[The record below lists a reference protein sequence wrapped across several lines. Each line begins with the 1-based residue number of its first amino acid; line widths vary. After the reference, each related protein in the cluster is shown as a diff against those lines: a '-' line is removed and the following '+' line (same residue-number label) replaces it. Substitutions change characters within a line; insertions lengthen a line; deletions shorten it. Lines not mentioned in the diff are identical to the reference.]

1 MFCLTHQER
10 KALLFVGVLILTGS
24 LLRFLKITAVK
35 NEPFY
40 SGGKAVTLKNSHS
53 KATVD
58 INKASKGELESIS
71 GIGEVI
77 AGRIIEYRTQFG
89 PFANLDDLKKVK
101 GVGEK
106 KIESIKD
113 QISF

>member
-10 KALLFVGVLILTGS
+10 KALLFIGVLILTGS

-40 SGGKAVTLKNSHS
+40 AGGKTVILKNSDS
-53 KATVD
+53 RLTVD
-58 INKASKGELESIS
+58 INKASKEELESIS

-89 PFANLDDLKKVK
+89 PFNNLEDLKNVK
-101 GVGEK
+101 GIGER
-106 KIESIKD
+106 KIELTKD